1 MFLVGINKIYISKY
15 IPVYL
20 INKYIFYLINTF
32 YIYSTYIRGTACFLC
47 KVLHNTIRV
56 KKYFVLKNKK
66 ALEPSLFGVFIE
78 DNSVYCGI
86 DLSDIKLPDKCVF
99 LGILRETKVI
109 SATDNPSIF
118 AGDYILA
125 IATHP
130 MMIPALKVTLKK
142 IHSVYYSLNSCLL
155 EARPTDSQFVN
166 SDYSELSST
175 FNSTSY

>member
-1 MFLVGINKIYISKY
+1 MLD
-15 IPVYL
+15 L
-20 INKYIFYLINTF
+20 LNTF
-32 YIYSTYIRGTACFLC
+32 YISSKYISATADFPR
-47 KVLHNTIRV
+47 KVLDNTIRV
-56 KKYFVLKNKK
+56 KKHFVLKNKK
-66 ALEPSLFGVFIE
+66 ILEPSLFGVFIE

-86 DLSDIKLPDKCVF
+86 HLSDIKLPDKCIF
-99 LGILRETKVI
+99 LGVLRETQVI

-155 EARPTDSQFVN
+155 EARPADSQSVN
-166 SDYSELSST
+166 SDYSDLSST
-175 FNSTSY
+175 FNSTYY